1 MLRRRRSLTA
11 AVGIARLCLLA
22 GLLTACGAGGGE
34 EAVGKQV
41 FIDAGCGDCHSLA
54 ATGSTGTIGPDL
66 DQVRPDVARVVQQV
80 MQGGGAMPSFGDRL
94 SESEI
99 QDVARF
105 VSASTRPAK
114 ERGSVAAQFRPD
126 GTVLADCDS
135 EFRCYEQAFANVAY
149 REGPKRALALLDTRS
164 AKPGPIESNCHRIT
178 HAIGAGALAHFDGD
192 PGKALAAGSVLCASG
207 YYHGI
212 LERSLLGKPEEAIAP
227 IAQRICSDPDIR
239 RTDFIHFQC
248 VHGLGH
254 GLMIYTG
261 YDLPRSLDHC
271 EPLETEWERESCRGG
286 VFMENSQS
294 SYGVRSRWLKDD
306 DLLYPCDWVAEK
318 HKYQCYLIQLARIG
332 PALGFNWAKV
342 SDTCREADEGYV
354 EVCFQSMGR
363 EISGQVRH
371 DAARI
376 LAACRVTGDME
387 RECIYGAARDVT
399 YNDAGS
405 KRSKE
410 LCDNAPRT
418 IRGYCWNG
426 IGTILGSIN
435 PTAKQKQAACAEAT
449 TQYYAACARGA
460 NV

>member
-1 MLRRRRSLTA
+1 M
-11 AVGIARLCLLA
+11 IARLVAIGLLA
-22 GLLTACGAGGGE
+22 LGLAGCGGDDRQAGG
-34 EAVGKQV
+34 AKV
-41 FIDAGCGDCHSLA
+41 FADAGCGDCHTLA
-54 ATGSTGTIGPDL
+54 AADATGTVGPDL

-80 MQGGGAMPSFGDRL
+80 TNGGGAMPAFDSKL
-94 SESEI
+94 SESAI
-99 QDVARF
+99 QDLAEF
-105 VSASTRPAK
+105 VSEATRTGTTG
-114 ERGSVAAQFRPD
+114 GSVAAEFRPN
-126 GTVLADCDS
+126 GTVLADCDG
-135 EFRCYEQAFANVAY
+135 EFHCFEQAFANLAF
-149 REGPKRALALLDTRS
+149 REGPKSALALLEKRS
-164 AKPGPIESNCHRIT
+164 AKPGPIESDCHRIV

-212 LERSLLGKPEEAIAP
+212 LERSLLGKPAEAIAP

-332 PALGFNWAKV
+332 PALGFDWAKV
-342 SDTCREADEGYV
+342 SDTCREADEDYV
-354 EVCFQSMGR
+354 DVCFQSMGR
-363 EISGQVRH
+363 EISGHVRF

-376 LAACRVTGDME
+376 FAACRVTGDME

-405 KRSKE
+405 ERSKE
-410 LCDNAPRT
+410 LCDNAPT
-418 IRGYCWNG
+418 SIRAYCWSG

-435 PTAKQKQAACAEAT
+435 PSAKQKQEACAAAT
-449 TQYYAACARGA
+449 KRYYAACARGA